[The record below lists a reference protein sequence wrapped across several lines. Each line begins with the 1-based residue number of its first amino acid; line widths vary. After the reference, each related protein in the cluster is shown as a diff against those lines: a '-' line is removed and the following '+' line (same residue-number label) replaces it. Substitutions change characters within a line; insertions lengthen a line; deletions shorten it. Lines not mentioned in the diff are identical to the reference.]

1 MSQDHGKEKEHFN
14 RSARRNEHQALHD
27 ETVEHKNADDV
38 AAGEYDVANIETGA
52 GRGEPLEDGSHE
64 GGTKLRDDQ
73 DYLEG

>member
-14 RSARRNEHQALHD
+14 RAARRNEKQALHD
-27 ETVEHKNADDV
+27 QQVEYREGGNLSDE
-38 AAGEYDVANIETGA
+38 EYVEQNIQTGA

-64 GGTKLRDDQ
+64 GGTKLRDDE

>member
-14 RSARRNEHQALHD
+14 RAARRNENQALHEVQVENREGGDLSEETYVD
-27 ETVEHKNADDV
+27 E
-38 AAGEYDVANIETGA
+38 NIQTGA

-64 GGTKLRDDQ
+64 GGTKQRDDL